1 MEFLK
6 LQIAKDREE
15 KEEFKR
21 QIQVLS
27 AENQK
32 LKSRVENGE
41 KGSRKEEHRFST
53 PEEQD
58 SKPLSGLRE
67 EDTDWLRRRSSEESG
82 GQRRPLDHHS
92 SQRLQILR
100 RLQIFEPPRRLRDP
114 RGRRLKMQVRVLRS
128 RSLARAFQRQVKP
141 PSQRSPS
148 SS

>member
-1 MEFLK
+1 MVVRESTINLCWFCPTSCIFGCRRTTSDTEPDGERDVEFLK

-21 QIQVLS
+21 QIQALS

-32 LKSRVENGE
+32 LKSRIENGE
-41 KGSRKEEHRFST
+41 KGSREEEHRFST

-82 GQRRPLDHHS
+82 GQKEAARPPFLPEAAD
-92 SQRLQILR
+92 
-100 RLQIFEPPRRLRDP
+100 
-114 RGRRLKMQVRVLRS
+114 
-128 RSLARAFQRQVKP
+128 
-141 PSQRSPS
+141 
-148 SS
+148 